1 MKNEKKKKEGRGNQ
15 THRNSVSYRVQV
27 ELWRTRR
34 HLSSIVGN
42 HRGRFF
48 SSFLTNARRTLKD
61 LITRKRRLR
70 ERRIDGGGRKW
81 MGDRRRIKRER
92 ERKVGPTG
100 RRLHDGIK
108 SFVGINDND
117 DNEAACHRRVGRAI
131 IVRRRIS
138 QSLLGNLFFATM
150 FPFFS
155 SDRQTISSSSSFFP
169 SRKFRRKKK
178 RKVSKDRRV
187 SFLYK
192 YFQGNF
198 IPWFYALASDNAPR
212 FEVWNDKFSTLNFR
226 RERGKER
233 ECVFQLLTKLQ
244 LVNCLFRVSHRS
256 RRSCGEG
263 HRKERCKSVSRELRP
278 LLNVVPRGQLSNPP
292 FSTDSYPETFRQLS
306 NRSIDPRSSSF
317 LSLYRF
323 LPSIV
328 ENFVTVPL
336 SSRPSDPRSRARRI
350 NIHPRLGGIRGW
362 HSR

>member
-1 MKNEKKKKEGRGNQ
+1 MKP
-15 THRNSVSYRVQV
+15 RVTDG
-27 ELWRTRR
+27 LDGWS
-34 HLSSIVGN
+34 LFDVGYL
-42 HRGRFF
+42 RVFLEIF
-48 SSFLTNARRTLKD
+48 SSRQCSRFS
-61 LITRKRRLR
+61 LR
-70 ERRIDGGGRKW
+70 
-81 MGDRRRIKRER
+81 
-92 ERKVGPTG
+92 
-100 RRLHDGIK
+100 
-108 SFVGINDND
+108 
-117 DNEAACHRRVGRAI
+117 
-131 IVRRRIS
+131 IVRRYPPPP
-138 QSLLGNLFFATM
+138 
-150 FPFFS
+150 PFFF
-155 SDRQTISSSSSFFP
+155 RGSFAG
-169 SRKFRRKKK
+169 RRNGKSQKIDESAFYINIFK
-178 RKVSKDRRV
+178 EI
-187 SFLYK
+187 SFLG
-192 YFQGNF
+192 FTRWQA
-198 IPWFYALASDNAPR
+198 IMRHALKCGTINSR
-212 FEVWNDKFSTLNFR
+212 LNFR
-226 RERGKER
+226 REREKER

-256 RRSCGEG
+256 RQSCGEG

>member
-1 MKNEKKKKEGRGNQ
+1 MGEEESGWGTVWGEEG
-15 THRNSVSYRVQV
+15 S
-27 ELWRTRR
+27 
-34 HLSSIVGN
+34 
-42 HRGRFF
+42 
-48 SSFLTNARRTLKD
+48 
-61 LITRKRRLR
+61 R
-70 ERRIDGGGRKW
+70 E
-81 MGDRRRIKRER
+81 RER

-155 SDRQTISSSSSFFP
+155 SDRQTISSSSSFFL

-244 LVNCLFRVSHRS
+244 LVNCLFRVSHRN

>member
-1 MKNEKKKKEGRGNQ
+1 MGEEESGWGTVWGEEG
-15 THRNSVSYRVQV
+15 S
-27 ELWRTRR
+27 
-34 HLSSIVGN
+34 
-42 HRGRFF
+42 
-48 SSFLTNARRTLKD
+48 
-61 LITRKRRLR
+61 R
-70 ERRIDGGGRKW
+70 E
-81 MGDRRRIKRER
+81 RER

-155 SDRQTISSSSSFFP
+155 SDRQTISSSSSFFL

-212 FEVWNDKFSTLNFR
+212 FEVWNDKFSSKFPQ
-226 RERGKER
+226 RERER
-233 ECVFQLLTKLQ
+233 ERVRVPIAYEIAIGQL
-244 LVNCLFRVSHRS
+244 F
-256 RRSCGEG
+256 
-263 HRKERCKSVSRELRP
+263 VSRVAQKPSKLWGRTSQRTMQICFEGIASFVKRRTARP
-278 LLNVVPRGQLSNPP
+278 TFKPP
-292 FSTDSYPETFRQLS
+292 FF
-306 NRSIDPRSSSF
+306 NR
-317 LSLYRF
+317 
-323 LPSIV
+323 
-328 ENFVTVPL
+328 FV
-336 SSRPSDPRSRARRI
+336 S
-350 NIHPRLGGIRGW
+350 
-362 HSR
+362 

>member
-1 MKNEKKKKEGRGNQ
+1 MGEEESGWGTVWGEEG
-15 THRNSVSYRVQV
+15 S
-27 ELWRTRR
+27 
-34 HLSSIVGN
+34 
-42 HRGRFF
+42 
-48 SSFLTNARRTLKD
+48 
-61 LITRKRRLR
+61 R
-70 ERRIDGGGRKW
+70 E
-81 MGDRRRIKRER
+81 RER

-117 DNEAACHRRVGRAI
+117 DNEAACHRRVGRVI

-155 SDRQTISSSSSFFP
+155 SDRQTISSSSSFFL

-212 FEVWNDKFSTLNFR
+212 FEVWNDKFSSLNFR

-233 ECVFQLLTKLQ
+233 ECVYTIAYEIAIGQL
-244 LVNCLFRVSHRS
+244 F
-256 RRSCGEG
+256 
-263 HRKERCKSVSRELRP
+263 VSRVAQKPSKLWGRTSQRTMQICFEGIASFVKRRTARP
-278 LLNVVPRGQLSNPP
+278 
-292 FSTDSYPETFRQLS
+292 TFKPS
-306 NRSIDPRSSSF
+306 FFNR
-317 LSLYRF
+317 
-323 LPSIV
+323 
-328 ENFVTVPL
+328 FV
-336 SSRPSDPRSRARRI
+336 S
-350 NIHPRLGGIRGW
+350 
-362 HSR
+362 